1 MKEYA
6 GDQSVIIEVFL
17 VVMVE
22 KSSISL
28 TIKKRKKY
36 DRLATMTGDYGH
48 HFGSQGNENWAF

>member
-48 HFGSQGNENWAF
+48 HVGSQGNEN